1 MATEGPPPILDI
13 RLLGA
18 PVVLVRGRPLD
29 VDTRKA
35 VAILA
40 LLAADGRAYAR
51 EELAALLWPDADDPS
66 ARGALRR
73 TLSTLRAAVGD
84 EALAVD
90 RARVALVEAVA
101 RSDVQELERRA
112 SAGSLDDL
120 RAIADLARGPFLAG
134 FSLRDSPD
142 FDDWRAARAV
152 TIERSILAAL
162 DRLGAALA
170 AAGDL
175 PGAIRATERRLDLDP
190 LDEAAHARLM
200 DLFAARGDRSAA
212 LRQFR
217 ACVAI
222 LDRELGVEPL
232 ATTTARYQAIR
243 DGEVAVAATPLAPP
257 TAAPAPG
264 PGGRSGPLPLV
275 GRDDALA
282 ALVDALGAPRDG
294 SGRVVAVHGE
304 AGIGKSRLV
313 ETALAAVRSMGG
325 TVIAAA
331 AFPAERAIAYGAIVD
346 LLRAALADPVAAAR
360 LMALPD
366 AMRVELGRLLPALHP
381 DGRPTEPGPSS
392 PGAHARLVAA
402 VADGLTAAVAG
413 AIPGVVWLDDVQ
425 WLDDASRETLDF
437 LLRRLADRPIALVL
451 TWRPE
456 DLDPDGM
463 AFAARVAGTG
473 RATDLGLG
481 RLDRVAVETLVAA
494 AGHDAPATVDGIA
507 DRLFAASEG
516 LPLYVVEVLA
526 GPGPTDPETL
536 PAGVGAVLR
545 DRLAG
550 VAETTSQVL
559 AAASVIGRS
568 FDLATLR
575 HASGRSEDEVV
586 DATDEALR
594 RGLVRETGDGLD
606 FVHGAL
612 RDLVYEG
619 TSLTRRRLLH
629 RRVAEALRLDLPG
642 SGRDDLAR
650 LVLVA
655 THERAAGREAAAA
668 DAHRVAGERAA
679 EIHANRAALDQYEA
693 ALALGG
699 DDPAGLHE
707 AIGRLRTRVGDYAG
721 AVAALEAA
729 AAIAEPPDV
738 PRLEWALARAHL
750 RRGDLVAA
758 GHHLD
763 AASAG
768 TREAALTA
776 RVAVDRSALAR
787 RRGDPAAAAA
797 AAHAAVE
804 AASAAGDARTLGAAR
819 RMLGLAALDAGD
831 ATAAVIDLQA
841 ALAAAAE
848 DPDPTAAIA
857 AGVGLAM
864 AEAALGDV
872 DAAVARG
879 QTAVE
884 ACRRIGDRHLE
895 AAVENHL
902 ADLLHAAGREEAA
915 LEHLRR
921 AVAAFAELGGDP
933 ADPDP
938 GIWMLA
944 AS

>member
-1 MATEGPPPILDI
+1 VTDLSILDI
-13 RLLGA
+13 RLLGPPA
-18 PVVLVRGRPLD
+18 VLVRGRPLQ

-40 LLAADGRAYAR
+40 LLATDGRAYAR
-51 EELAALLWPDADDPS
+51 DELAALLWPDADDAG

-84 EALAVD
+84 DALDVD
-90 RARVALVEAVA
+90 RARVALVEATT
-101 RSDVQELERRA
+101 RSDIQDLERHSA
-112 SAGSLDDL
+112 SGSIEDL
-120 RAIADLARGPFLAG
+120 RAIAELARGPFLAG

-142 FDDWRAARAV
+142 FDDWRATRAV
-152 TIERSILAAL
+152 TIERTVLGAL
-162 DRLGAALA
+162 DRLGAALQ

-190 LDEAAHARLM
+190 LDEAAHVRLM
-200 DLFAARGDRSAA
+200 DLLAASGDRSAA
-212 LRQFR
+212 LRQYR

-232 ATTTARYQAIR
+232 ATTTARYEAIR
-243 DGEVAVAATPLAPP
+243 DGDVAAAPPP
-257 TAAPAPG
+257 TAPLRTGVP
-264 PGGRSGPLPLV
+264 SGPLPLV
-275 GRDDALA
+275 GRDAALADVAAALA
-282 ALVDALGAPRDG
+282 AADDAG
-294 SGRVVAVHGE
+294 GRVIAVRGE
-304 AGIGKSRLV
+304 AGIGKTRLV
-313 ETALAAVRSMGG
+313 ETATAAVRSAGG
-325 TVIAAA
+325 TVLAAA

-346 LLRAALADPVAAAR
+346 LLRAALAEPLPTARLLALPVATR
-360 LMALPD
+360 I
-366 AMRVELGRLLPALHP
+366 ELGRLLPAIDP
-381 DGRPTEPGPSS
+381 DGRPAEPGPSS

-413 AIPGVVWLDDVQ
+413 PVPGVVWLDDVQ
-425 WLDDASRETLDF
+425 WLDEASREALDF
-437 LLRRLADRPIALVL
+437 LLRRLAERPLVLAL

-456 DLDPDGM
+456 DLDPDGE
-463 AFAARVAGTG
+463 AFASRVL
-473 RATDLGLG
+473 ATSGVTDVVLG
-481 RLDRVAVETLVAA
+481 RLDRDAVETLVAA
-494 AGHDAPATVDGIA
+494 AGQDAATAVDEVA
-507 DRLFAASEG
+507 DRLYAASEG

-545 DRLAG
+545 DRLGG
-550 VAETTSQVL
+550 VTETTSQVL
-559 AAASVIGRS
+559 AAASVVGRS

-586 DATDEALR
+586 DATDEALH
-594 RGLVRETGDGLD
+594 RGLVRETVDGLD

-612 RDLVYEG
+612 RDLVYDG

-629 RRVAEALRLDLPG
+629 RRVADALRLDLGG

-655 THERAAGREAAAA
+655 THERAAGRDGAAAE
-668 DAHRVAGERAA
+668 AHRAAGERAA
-679 EIHANRAALDQYEA
+679 AVHANRAALDQYEA

-707 AIGRLRTRVGDYAG
+707 AIGRLRTRIGDYAG

-729 AAIAEPPDV
+729 AAIAEPADLA
-738 PRLEWALARAHL
+738 RLEWSLGRAHL
-750 RRGDLVAA
+750 RRGDLAAA

-768 TREAALTA
+768 SDDPGLRA
-776 RVAVDRSALAR
+776 RIAVDRSALAR
-787 RRGDPAAAAA
+787 RRGDADGAAAAA
-797 AAHAAVE
+797 RDAVE
-804 AASAAGDARTLGAAR
+804 AATSAGDARTLGAAR
-819 RMLGLAALDAGD
+819 RMRGLVALDAGD
-831 ATAAVIDLQA
+831 ASAAIIDLRH
-841 ALAAAAE
+841 ALAAASD

-864 AEAALGDV
+864 AEAAVGDV

-879 QTAVE
+879 DAAVE

-895 AAVENHL
+895 AAVENHV
-902 ADLLHAAGREEAA
+902 ADLLHAAGRDEAA